1 MSGLVLHHVGD
12 HRAAEG
18 VLGDVADQPEG
29 GEREPLD
36 ENLHPE
42 VGHVPAAVGD
52 DVVEQ
57 RLEVWVDRVGE
68 LQLLLQV
75 ARVRLDVAR
84 LVHHLGGGVE
94 LAVDVGNRLHD
105 LRGAD
110 QRALL
115 AVEELREVPRGG
127 VVAELAAGLLV
138 HRVPHR
144 RAPDGDVLLGCLQRV
159 GEVDLVRP
167 VDPLLGVPLQL
178 LALLVEVEQLVP
190 PLVVL
195 PVEDGDIPS
204 GDLPAGLLNRKR
216 VGAGA
221 HDELLSAGSGGGLV

>member
-115 AVEELREVPRGG
+115 AVEEL
-127 VVAELAAGLLV
+127 
-138 HRVPHR
+138 
-144 RAPDGDVLLGCLQRV
+144 
-159 GEVDLVRP
+159 
-167 VDPLLGVPLQL
+167 
-178 LALLVEVEQLVP
+178 
-190 PLVVL
+190 
-195 PVEDGDIPS
+195 
-204 GDLPAGLLNRKR
+204 
-216 VGAGA
+216 
-221 HDELLSAGSGGGLV
+221 